1 MFYDEEN
8 QNMPSRVL
16 TEEEY
21 MERLK
26 YRADIF
32 AIKSDERLRGIETAC
47 LAAGIASGLWLT
59 KQEMAT
65 VEGPDFYAKIPKE
78 YSVRMIDSKEISA
91 ALQASKRDIP
101 NTSVQKPSS
110 AKTMRKN
117 HPTGPSGH
125 HNEGGDPTQ
134 RITKLGILGLLAGKV
149 VGRSVANADIF
160 GKGGFA
166 SRIDAIIEGKS
177 GLKTGGETGIGRK
190 GESGIGFGPGINSG
204 LDGPGNG
211 GDDLI
216 DLMLDGSGDLALSQI
231 SHKPSHIAISEPN
244 IQSGSAILSSGGRS
258 RGSIMR
264 VVMQNLVAIRYAYNK
279 RLIEKPG
286 LKGKITCKFAI
297 DEFGKIVFC
306 EITGSTVADAE
317 LEEEVV
323 EKIRSWVFEKI
334 DKPGD
339 VTEVVY
345 PFAFSQ

>member
-1 MFYDEEN
+1 MFYDEES
-8 QNMPSRVL
+8 QEMPSRVL

-26 YRADIF
+26 YRVDIF
-32 AIKSDERLRGIETAC
+32 AIKSDERLCGIEAAC

-59 KQEMAT
+59 KQEIAT
-65 VEGPDFYAKIPKE
+65 VAGPDFYPKIPQE
-78 YSVRMIDSKEISA
+78 YSVRMVDSKEISA
-91 ALQASKRDIP
+91 ALQTYKRDIP
-101 NTSVQKPSS
+101 STSAQLPSS
-110 AKTMRKN
+110 VKTIRKN
-117 HPTGPSGH
+117 HAPGPSGH
-125 HNEGGDPTQ
+125 HNGGGDPTQ

-149 VGRSVANADIF
+149 VGKSVANADIF
-160 GKGGFA
+160 GKGGFT
-166 SRIDAIIEGKS
+166 SGIDAIIEGKS
-177 GLKTGGETGIGRK
+177 CFKTGGETGIGRR
-190 GESGIGFGPGINSG
+190 GESGIGFGVGVNSG
-204 LDGPGNG
+204 MDGPGIG

-216 DLMLDGSGDLALSQI
+216 SLMLDGSGDLTLSQI
-231 SHKPSHIAISEPN
+231 SHKPSHIAISEPTF
-244 IQSGSAILSSGGRS
+244 QSGSAMVVGGRS

-306 EITGSTVADAE
+306 EITGSTIADAE

-323 EKIRSWVFEKI
+323 GKIRTWVFEKI

-345 PFAFSQ
+345 PLAFSQ